1 MSKAFVNAL
10 AMALLEEGFIG
21 GDGISLADG
30 KAFAERFHEAN
41 PELFTTALA
50 QRMDPRAA
58 PPPPTPQRPPSADD
72 LSEAQS
78 AALAS
83 GIGLCPNCQQPNNDH
98 LPGCARA
105 TGEDNRAVTKNKLT
119 PVA

>member
-1 MSKAFVNAL
+1 MSKAIINAL
-10 AMALLEEGFIG
+10 TLAIAEDF
-21 GDGISLADG
+21 DGTLSLQEAKQWAENFVAKNAD
-30 KAFAERFHEAN
+30 
-41 PELFTTALA
+41 LFQQSAVS
-50 QRMDPRAA
+50 A
-58 PPPPTPQRPPSADD
+58 PSGTVRPPTPQRPATAAD

-98 LPGCARA
+98 LPACTRA
-105 TGEDNRAVTKNKLT
+105 TGYDERAVTKNKLN